1 MTSYLPNID
10 LHVHTL
16 YSDGASGIKEVIRQA
31 ESNGLEAMAITD
43 HHHMIGPDRLTNYSN
58 EIKEMS
64 DGVST
69 RVLVG
74 LEIHPKG
81 NFAFP
86 SIDKGVYGIDLILA
100 DPLGEDANALNRL
113 SKEEVLDY
121 FSKTYSIMCKNPEI
135 DILAHPL
142 NLGRFEQFKLFGDI
156 DPWLLDH
163 LIKEAKRGHKCLEV
177 MSGMSWWFP
186 NSKVEKFTQE
196 YATFIRQAFNEG
208 VKFSIGSDTHC
219 VHGVGNTRW
228 SHKVLNDVGATA
240 DDMIGIEK

>member
-16 YSDGASGIKEVIRQA
+16 YSDGASGIEEVIRQA
-31 ESNGLEAMAITD
+31 ESNELEVMAITD
-43 HHHMIGPDRLTNYSN
+43 HHHMIGTDRLTDYTH

-156 DPWLLDH
+156 DPWLLHH
-163 LIKEAKRGHKCLEV
+163 LIKEAKRGQKCLEV

-186 NSKVEKFTQE
+186 NSKVDKFTQE
-196 YATFIRQAFNEG
+196 YAIFIRQAFDEG
-208 VKFSIGSDTHC
+208 VKFSIGSDSHC

-240 DDMIGIEK
+240 DDMIGIET